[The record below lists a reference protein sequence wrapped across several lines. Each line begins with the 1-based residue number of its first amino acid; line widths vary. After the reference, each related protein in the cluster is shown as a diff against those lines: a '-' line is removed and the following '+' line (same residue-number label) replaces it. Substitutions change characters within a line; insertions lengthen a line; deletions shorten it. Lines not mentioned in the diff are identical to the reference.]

1 MVKKIITSLD
11 SSKATGPNCIPV
23 VVLKHCESELSCI
36 LVEFFNMCLLGTG
49 LLVKATTLLVFF
61 LWLVKVLKN
70 W

>member
-1 MVKKIITSLD
+1 MVKKIVTSLD
-11 SSKATGPNCIPV
+11 SSKATGPNCTPV